1 VKIKVEVQP
10 KHVKKG
16 ICSDPKKCA
25 VAVALID
32 RGFKAVGVWGHTFDA
47 YDVDETNLII
57 ADGSR
62 FIIPLLAKVRTFIDR
77 FDEVKPEN
85 KAGRRALAAKL
96 RTQPLSFSVKLTPSQ
111 ITKYLI
117 PKAAKKLLKSKAA

>member
-25 VAVALID
+25 VAVALIEN
-32 RGFKAVGVWGHTFDA
+32 GFKGVQVFGPYFDA
-47 YDVDETNLII
+47 YEDVSAST
-57 ADGSR
+57 R
-62 FIIPLLAKVRTFIDR
+62 IPLPFKVKRFIDR
-77 FDEVKPEN
+77 FDDIGSCNPT
-85 KAGRRALAAKL
+85 RRRELAEQL
-96 RTQPLSFSVKLTPSQ
+96 RTKPLSFILKLTPEQ